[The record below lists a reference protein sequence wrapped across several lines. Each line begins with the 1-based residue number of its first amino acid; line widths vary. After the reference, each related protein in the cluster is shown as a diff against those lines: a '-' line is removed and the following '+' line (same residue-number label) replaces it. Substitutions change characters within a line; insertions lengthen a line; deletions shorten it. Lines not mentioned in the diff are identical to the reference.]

1 VEDIVRSKLTLLLV
15 VALALPEIARAQ
27 LGPLPP
33 VSTWREYREIQDGFV
48 VRVPN
53 AVKGREWTDG
63 GHPANYYLTGNPQQS
78 LSIIA
83 IRWPAGLRG
92 GQSAAAV
99 LDGTVKRM
107 LAAMKP
113 EKVESDEARDCGEGV
128 PGRALMARLPDDLV
142 YAARVCVTSGNV
154 YRVEAFVG
162 ASQWEEDEPNVK
174 AFLDSFK
181 PLRR

>member
-1 VEDIVRSKLTLLLV
+1 VRFKLTVLLV
-15 VALALPEIARAQ
+15 VALVVPEIARAQ

-33 VSTWREYREIQDGFV
+33 ISVWREYREVEDGFV

-53 AVKGREWTDG
+53 AVKGREWKDG
-63 GHPANYYLTGNPQQS
+63 GRPANYYLTGNPQQT

-92 GQSAAAV
+92 GQAAAAI

-107 LAAMKP
+107 LDAMKP
-113 EKVESDEARDCGEGV
+113 EKVERDEAQDCGEGV
-128 PGRALMARLPDDLV
+128 PGRSLMARLPDDLV
-142 YAARVCVTSGNV
+142 FAGRVCVTSGNV
-154 YRVEAFVG
+154 YRVEAFV
-162 ASQWEEDEPNVK
+162 AAAKWEEAEPNVK
-174 AFLDSFK
+174 AFLESFK

>member
-1 VEDIVRSKLTLLLV
+1 MRSKWALILLTVL
-15 VALALPEIARAQ
+15 ALAPEARAQ

-33 VSTWREYREIQDGFV
+33 QSVWREYREVEDGFV

-53 AVKGREWTDG
+53 AVKGREWKDG

-78 LSIIA
+78 FSIIA
-83 IRWPAGLRG
+83 IRWPAGLRS
-92 GQSAAAV
+92 GQGASAI
-99 LDGTVKRM
+99 LDSTVKRM
-107 LAAMKP
+107 LDSMKP
-113 EKVESDEARDCGEGV
+113 EKVERDEPQNCGEGV
-128 PGRALMARLPDDLV
+128 PGKALMARLPDELV

-154 YRVEAFVG
+154 YRVEAVV
-162 ASQWEEDEPNVK
+162 AAKHWEDAEANVK